1 MSLKVSSEFAK
12 ALTLHGEGKILEIVR
27 AWEHRCDWQ
36 RERYHKRVAIAKKAK
51 NGKGKKK

>member
-51 NGKGKKK
+51 KGKGKKK